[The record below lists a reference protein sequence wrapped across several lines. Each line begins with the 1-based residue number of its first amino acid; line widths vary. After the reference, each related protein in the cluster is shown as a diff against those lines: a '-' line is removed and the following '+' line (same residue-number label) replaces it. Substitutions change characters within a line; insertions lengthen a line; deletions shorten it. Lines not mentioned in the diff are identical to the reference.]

1 MFHLNISKDAD
12 DFLQL
17 VGENITYAPI
27 RESVKSELYEH
38 ILEGKKNYV
47 EAGLDSNEAERKVLT
62 DMGNP
67 EQIAKDFN
75 KVYKRKLD
83 WKMLIIFILLIMTNA
98 LLTMTVALEKNNMQY
113 ISRNILYIVTGAF
126 ISIALYFIDYKK
138 LQKFYIRYRASG
150 NIS

>member
-1 MFHLNISKDAD
+1 MSKDVN

-17 VGENITYAPI
+17 VSENIIYSPI

-38 ILEGKKNYV
+38 ILEGKKNYI
-47 EAGLDSNEAERKVLT
+47 EAGLDSKEAEIKAVT
-62 DMGNP
+62 DMGDP

-83 WKMLIIFILLIMTNA
+83 WKMLIIFILLIGTNA
-98 LLTMTVALEKNNMQY
+98 LLTITVAVEKNSMEY
-113 ISRNILYIVTGAF
+113 ISRNILYIVIGII
-126 ISIALYFIDYKK
+126 ISIVLYFIDYKK
-138 LQKFYIRYRASG
+138 LQKFYIRYRTFG